1 MNVYEAMDL
10 HDSMAC
16 SVWGI
21 PHTNRWKQLRRHV
34 RGSNVWATELGDG
47 LLVHLHSYLLAGE
60 IIRLLLVSYSS
71 CCKLQN
77 LLYNVIYTSRAFFLT
92 WQPAPLS
99 VGGMMICGGQ
109 SFDCVSSVHNRHIH
123 WFEWGGLAIGLW
135 ARHADDHPARAGVG
149 SSSLQLYLTKQIDLH
164 MTIFH
169 TLSIVLQS
177 LFEWSS
183 L

>member
-1 MNVYEAMDL
+1 MEL
-10 HDSMAC
+10 HDSTAC
-16 SVWGI
+16 SVWGYLI
-21 PHTNRWKQLRRHV
+21 RIGGNSCDGMSEGQMSGLRSWEMVCLFIYIHTCWLAKFIDFSLFRNPPAVSCKICCITLFSRREASARTWK
-34 RGSNVWATELGDG
+34 
-47 LLVHLHSYLLAGE
+47 
-60 IIRLLLVSYSS
+60 
-71 CCKLQN
+71 
-77 LLYNVIYTSRAFFLT
+77 
-92 WQPAPLS
+92 PAPLS
-99 VGGMMICGGQ
+99 VGGMIICGGQ
-109 SFDCVSSVHNRHIH
+109 SFDCVSSVHDRHIH
-123 WFEWGGLAIGLW
+123 WFEWGGLTIGIW